1 MFIDLFDKKIYNKCN
16 KLGDIMK
23 KKYYVEGMTCA
34 ACVAHVEKAVNK
46 IKEVNDVSV
55 NLFSKELFVDSQCD
69 VTDEIINN
77 VSKAGYLVVL
87 EDDYVIENK
96 KEYKKVKL
104 IISIISSIILMY
116 FAMGSMMGLPVFG
129 FMKDMN
135 NAIILVSIQIILAL
149 IVIVLNF
156 NYFSNGF
163 KKLFILNPNMDSLIA
178 IGSSCSFLFS
188 IYSFILI
195 CSNKGNLELVS
206 KLFHNLYFDS
216 SAMILALVSLGKFL
230 ENRSIKKTQNAISD
244 LVKLVPETALLC
256 DGVGNYREVLIKEIK
271 ENDIVLV
278 KQGMIIPVDGVVVD
292 GSGSINESS
301 ITGESI
307 PVFKSEGMEVISSSI
322 VQSGSIKIKALK
334 VKGDTTISKIIKL
347 VDEAS
352 NSKAPISRFADKVAG
367 VFAFIVISIAIA
379 TFGLYLLLNYDFEF
393 ALNIAISVLVI
404 SCPCALGLATPVAIM
419 VGTGVAAKHNFLI
432 KSAAVLE
439 NANKL
444 KYIIFDKTGTITYGK
459 PEVLNVINYSEEDIL
474 QIAYSLELLSSHP
487 FALAIVNKAE
497 ESKLEKL
504 EVSDFETIEG
514 VGIKGKINNKDYY
527 AGNLFGIDKLN
538 NQLLDEEKKD
548 FINKI
553 YQNGSNVIII
563 YTNDEILGLI
573 EIKDKVKDNCKEAIN
588 KIKSLGIKPIMVTGD
603 KEVVARIIAKE
614 VGIDEVI
621 SEVLPQDKAKIIK
634 EFKDNSNGLVGM
646 VGDGVND
653 AIALVEADVAIAIG
667 TGTDVAIDSA
677 DIVLLTTDLMSI
689 YYSIKLSKRVMKT
702 IKVNLF
708 WAFFYNCIGISLACG
723 VLYPSLGILLNPM
736 IGALSMSISSL
747 FVVTNA
753 LTINKF
759 KTNEG
764 EKEMK
769 EVSLFIPNMNC
780 GHCQAR
786 INGVVS
792 KIKGLENV
800 EVKLETKQV
809 IFATEKEKL
818 VSKVIKLIEKEG
830 FNVVE

>member
-1 MFIDLFDKKIYNKCN
+1 MFIDLFVKNIYNMYDTI
-16 KLGDIMK
+16 GDIMK

-46 IKEVNDVSV
+46 IKDVDEVSV
-55 NLFSKELFVDSQCD
+55 NLFTKELFVDAKSD
-69 VTDEIINN
+69 VTDKIISN
-77 VSKAGYLVVL
+77 VSKAGYLVIL
-87 EDDYVIENK
+87 EDDYVVDNK
-96 KEYKKVKL
+96 KDYKKLKL
-104 IISIISSIILMY
+104 IISIISSILLMY
-116 FAMGSMMGLPVFG
+116 FAMGEMMGLPVFN
-129 FMKDMN
+129 FMKDLN
-135 NAIILVSIQIILAL
+135 NAIYLVIIQIVLSL

-156 NYFSNGF
+156 HYFSNGF

-195 CSNKGNLELVS
+195 CINRSNLSLVHELI
-206 KLFHNLYFDS
+206 HNLYFDS

-230 ENRSIKKTQNAISD
+230 ESRSTKKTQKAISD

-256 DGVGNYREVLIKEIK
+256 DDVGNYREVLIKEVK

-278 KQGMIIPVDGVVVD
+278 KQGMVVPVDGIIES
-292 GSGSINESS
+292 GSGSVDESS
-301 ITGESI
+301 ITGESV
-307 PVFKSEGMEVISSSI
+307 PVYKEVGMEVISSSI
-322 VQSGSIKIKALK
+322 VQSGSIKVKALK
-334 VKGDTTISKIIKL
+334 VMGDTTISKIIKL

-367 VFAFIVISIAIA
+367 IFAFVVIGIALIA
-379 TFGLYLLLNYDFEF
+379 FSLYMLFDYGLKFS
-393 ALNIAISVLVI
+393 LNIAISVLVI

-432 KSAAVLE
+432 KSATVLE

-444 KYIIFDKTGTITYGK
+444 KEIIFDKTGTITYGK
-459 PEVLNVINYSEEDIL
+459 PEVLDIINYTDIDIL
-474 QIAYSLELLSSHP
+474 QIAYSLEVLSSHP
-487 FALAIVNKAE
+487 FALAIVNKAKE
-497 ESKLEKL
+497 LKLNSL
-504 EVSDFETIEG
+504 EVNNFETIEG
-514 VGIKGKINNKDYY
+514 VGIKGTIKDKEYY
-527 AGNLFGIDKLN
+527 AGNLYGIKKLN
-538 NQLLDEEKKD
+538 KEILSDSQKD
-548 FINKI
+548 TINKL
-553 YQNGSNVIII
+553 YQKCSNVIII
-563 YTNDEILGLI
+563 YTNDLVLGLI
-573 EIKDKVKDNCKEAIN
+573 EIKDKVKDNCFEAIS
-588 KIKSLGIKPIMVTGD
+588 KLKRLGIKPIMVTGD
-603 KEVVARIIAKE
+603 KEEVARVIANE
-614 VGIDEVI
+614 VGINDVI
-621 SEVLPQDKAKIIK
+621 SQVLPIDKAKIIK
-634 EFKDNSNGLVGM
+634 ELKNNSNGLVGM

-677 DIVLLTTDLMSI
+677 DIVLLTTDLMAI
-689 YYSIKLSKRVMKT
+689 YNAIKLSKRVIRT

-723 VLYPSLGILLNPM
+723 VLYSSFGILLNPM

-753 LTINKF
+753 LTINRF

-764 EKEMK
+764 EEKMQ
-769 EVSLFIPNMNC
+769 EVSLFISNMNC

-786 INGVVS
+786 ISGVLS

-809 IFATEKEKL
+809 LFSTDKEKL
-818 VSKVIKLIEKEG
+818 VKKVIKAIEKEG
-830 FNVVE
+830 FEVRQ